1 MKLNI
6 EMAVLRH
13 QSLCYRRPFSRVQ
26 LRIISSTLK
35 GYSIR
40 SIELSH
46 IRYASAG
53 LIHERA
59 KQINAVNETE
69 NRAACTRHTPLKRN
83 EFRFRALSYSLLTLV
98 SHFKETIL
106 AYVVV
111 GM

>member
-1 MKLNI
+1 MT
-6 EMAVLRH
+6 VLRH
-13 QSLCYRRPFSRVQ
+13 QNLRYRRPFSPVQ

-40 SIELSH
+40 GIALSP

-69 NRAACTRHTPLKRN
+69 NRAARTRHTPLKRN
-83 EFRFRALSYSLLTLV
+83 EFRFRALNYSLRTLV
-98 SHFKETIL
+98 SHFKETYVL
-106 AYVVV
+106 AYVVTR
-111 GM
+111 M